1 MENENMNYNRCE
13 QQDVNPLY
21 TQPTQPPLTSSIPPE
36 APVQPVQSFQPEQPV
51 QSPVPEAN
59 WNAPQDTQ
67 VKKKKS
73 GGKAGIIVLS
83 AIFVLALLA
92 AACSITA
99 AAVSSYW
106 NRQMDVFDQVVD
118 NKMAVIQE
126 KLDKKI
132 TAADDQA
139 ASPKDYL
146 TPGQVYEQ
154 NVQAVVAISNQSLK
168 TNLFGQVSETAS
180 SGSGFIISAD
190 GYVVTNYHVVS
201 GATTLKVITWD
212 EQEHDATLI
221 GGDANNDLA
230 VLKIE
235 GADLPY
241 VQIGSSDAM
250 AVGDQVAAIG
260 NPLGELTSTLTVG
273 YISATDRAVN
283 TDGSYI
289 NMLQTDAAINSGN
302 SGGPLFNM
310 YGEVIGITT
319 AKYSGTSN
327 SGATIEGIGFAIP
340 IDDVADMVDDLVT
353 YGYITG
359 AYLGVMVQDVNAEA
373 ANMYGF
379 PLGAYVVDVNVGS
392 CAQEA
397 GIKKKDIIT
406 NLGGYDIT
414 SIADLTR
421 ALRHFEADQKTTI
434 SVYRSGQ
441 EVHMEITLD
450 EKPVNDQQTQP
461 QQETLPSGNGY
472 SNEGS
477 SVFPPFGFGD

>member
-1 MENENMNYNRCE
+1 
-13 QQDVNPLY
+13 
-21 TQPTQPPLTSSIPPE
+21 
-36 APVQPVQSFQPEQPV
+36 
-51 QSPVPEAN
+51 
-59 WNAPQDTQ
+59 
-67 VKKKKS
+67 
-73 GGKAGIIVLS
+73 
-83 AIFVLALLA
+83 
-92 AACSITA
+92 
-99 AAVSSYW
+99 
-106 NRQMDVFDQVVD
+106 
-118 NKMAVIQE
+118 
-126 KLDKKI
+126 
-132 TAADDQA
+132 
-139 ASPKDYL
+139 
-146 TPGQVYEQ
+146 
-154 NVQAVVAISNQSLK
+154 
-168 TNLFGQVSETAS
+168 
-180 SGSGFIISAD
+180 
-190 GYVVTNYHVVS
+190 
-201 GATTLKVITWD
+201 
-212 EQEHDATLI
+212 
-221 GGDANNDLA
+221 
-230 VLKIE
+230 
-235 GADLPY
+235 
-241 VQIGSSDAM
+241 M